1 MQRIP
6 SAEHRTAAAPSASTV
21 QQESSIDDGIAMR
34 PRLLKQQ
41 KTEVETP
48 PHSPKVGASGGLLNP
63 GGLGI
68 LKNGGAPRFC
78 TGAESFDMPNADGK
92 YNDNILGD
100 SPRIV
105 ASGSRRRSVFLRLK
119 TLVMP
124 SQQSMEESSGAE
136 QGNQLDQMRPN
147 TFWNLI
153 DILLKRSKVHY
164 EHKFTK
170 NIKPTDM

>member
-6 SAEHRTAAAPSASTV
+6 SAEHRTAAPSASTV

-48 PHSPKVGASGGLLNP
+48 PHSPKVGATGGLLNP

-92 YNDNILGD
+92 YNDRDILGD

-136 QGNQLDQMRPN
+136 QGNELDQMRPN
-147 TFWNLI
+147 TF
-153 DILLKRSKVHY
+153 
-164 EHKFTK
+164 
-170 NIKPTDM
+170 

>member
-1 MQRIP
+1 MDKVTPEYVRYVGYFTHNLQFLDMKRIP
-6 SAEHRTAAAPSASTV
+6 SAEHAAPSASTV

-48 PHSPKVGASGGLLNP
+48 PHSPKVGAAGGLLNP

-136 QGNQLDQMRPN
+136 QGN
-147 TFWNLI
+147 
-153 DILLKRSKVHY
+153 
-164 EHKFTK
+164 
-170 NIKPTDM
+170 

>member
-1 MQRIP
+1 VGYFTHNLQFLDMQRIP
-6 SAEHRTAAAPSASTV
+6 SAEHGVAAASTTV

-48 PHSPKVGASGGLLNP
+48 PHSPKVGAAGGLLNP
-63 GGLGI
+63 GIGI

-124 SQQSMEESSGAE
+124 SQQSMEESSE
-136 QGNQLDQMRPN
+136 QGN
-147 TFWNLI
+147 W
-153 DILLKRSKVHY
+153 S
-164 EHKFTK
+164 
-170 NIKPTDM
+170 

>member
-1 MQRIP
+1 MRYVGYFTHNLQFLDMQRIP
-6 SAEHRTAAAPSASTV
+6 SAENRTAAAPSASTV

-48 PHSPKVGASGGLLNP
+48 PHSPKVGATGGLLNP

-136 QGNQLDQMRPN
+136 QGNELDQMRPN
-147 TFWNLI
+147 TF
-153 DILLKRSKVHY
+153 
-164 EHKFTK
+164 
-170 NIKPTDM
+170 